1 MNLFLLDLGRTVGS
15 AKWTQLRQ
23 FVKAGK
29 AVEAG
34 TAKEAIANLQ
44 FNAVERDAFQRA
56 LNNFPLGGDVAAKC
70 DKLNRQT
77 FPELYKPD
85 VITKIKLLFKHGVD
99 NSRMFSI
106 NQVVE
111 DSEGVL
117 IKGKGKILA
126 TDKNVSAKFASNSKK
141 MAMKGGYEFNVADGG
156 GIGVKTSCVSKGDN
170 YNCKLDAGNL
180 INNANLNLKAPKEY
194 LDGIAE
200 IMGCKS
206 FEELWTSIPEKV
218 KNLI

>member
-1 MNLFLLDLGRTVGS
+1 
-15 AKWTQLRQ
+15 
-23 FVKAGK
+23 
-29 AVEAG
+29 
-34 TAKEAIANLQ
+34 
-44 FNAVERDAFQRA
+44 
-56 LNNFPLGGDVAAKC
+56 
-70 DKLNRQT
+70 
-77 FPELYKPD
+77 
-85 VITKIKLLFKHGVD
+85 
-99 NSRMFSI
+99 MFSI

-126 TDKNVSAKFASNSKK
+126 IDKNVSAKFASNSKN

-156 GIGVKTSCVSKGDN
+156 GIGVKTSCISKGDN

-206 FEELWTSIPEKV
+206 FEDLWTSIPEKV